1 MWPLFSVGF
10 WLDLRNNG
18 SIPPKTKVVE
28 VIVWSIYCQREFA
41 LIKLMIHSV
50 PKQLFGF
57 IWKIPNPAGGF
68 WSKKSLTLGAGL
80 VPRVETDRWCGD
92 SRICTFSHPSMECT
106 LLALLSKISLLE
118 GKWFTFCLTHVFF
131 LRSYPLFSVLFFV
144 LSPFSAIPGGFFC
157 CLLVMTMN
165 AGDVWLVV
173 CCSFLGRSGF
183 NSGKKWD
190 ATEWSFT
197 S

>member
-1 MWPLFSVGF
+1 M
-10 WLDLRNNG
+10 
-18 SIPPKTKVVE
+18 
-28 VIVWSIYCQREFA
+28 
-41 LIKLMIHSV
+41 
-50 PKQLFGF
+50 
-57 IWKIPNPAGGF
+57 
-68 WSKKSLTLGAGL
+68 
-80 VPRVETDRWCGD
+80 PRVETDRRCGD

-118 GKWFTFCLTHVFF
+118 GKWNTFCLTHVFF
-131 LRSYPLFSVLFFV
+131 FCEVINPLFSVLFFV
-144 LSPFSAIPGGFFC
+144 LSPFFAIPGGFFC

-183 NSGKKWD
+183 NSGKKRD

-197 S
+197 A

>member
-1 MWPLFSVGF
+1 MGF

-18 SIPPKTKVVE
+18 SIPPKTKVVQ

-118 GKWFTFCLTHVFF
+118 GQWNTSCLTHVLFLATSSPFFGVVFCSFPFLCYSGRFF
-131 LRSYPLFSVLFFV
+131 LLF
-144 LSPFSAIPGGFFC
+144 
-157 CLLVMTMN
+157 T
-165 AGDVWLVV
+165 GDAWLVV

-183 NSGKKWD
+183 NSSKKGMQR
-190 ATEWSFT
+190 SGLLQHNY